1 MHSGNLL
8 MEQEH
13 EKKLKEIIGDIK
25 CPKDFKC
32 CKQGFKNLCKAGDIG
47 PGGTI
52 KCLEKRAYDCSFT
65 TLYNGVFYCT
75 CPLRVYIAKK
85 LKK

>member
-1 MHSGNLL
+1 

-32 CKQGFKNLCKAGDIG
+32 CKQGFKN
-47 PGGTI
+47 PI